1 MADRHGSH
9 DLEAIVA
16 LADGELAG
24 AELEAATHLM
34 QDCRECAALVADLR
48 SLALADRQLATPARP
63 RDFRLTAA
71 DAERL
76 GRLGP
81 EPHVI
86 ATRLGPDMT
95 GTPTI
100 HAAHDPELIA
110 AAADRTLE
118 GPERLMADA
127 WLATCATCAEL
138 HADLLAIAI
147 AQRALP
153 TPARPRDFQLTA
165 ADAQR
170 LRPRGWRAILAAI
183 GSSRDAFSK
192 PLAVGLT
199 TLGLAGLLVVTVPS
213 LGLGGVSATLSTV
226 GGSINAYD
234 SAKGGDPD
242 ATSETAGDGT
252 VFGGQDNTPS
262 AAPSAAAAAAPEFS
276 PAASASAAA
285 SAAPLPDAAGP
296 IAQSASPRE
305 AAVSSAAASPA
316 SDTASGGD
324 TMIGTDGVTDE
335 SLRLSS
341 EVEGPSSLLIASI
354 VLLAAGVGLFAAR
367 WGARRLRIT

>member
-24 AELEAATHLM
+24 AELEIATKQV
-34 QDCRECAALVADLR
+34 QDCRDCAALVADLR
-48 SLALADRQLATPARP
+48 SLALADRQLATPPRP

-81 EPHVI
+81 EPHVV
-86 ATRLGPDMT
+86 ATRLGLEMT

-100 HAAHDPELIA
+100 HAAHDPELISA
-110 AAADRTLE
+110 AVDPTLE

-138 HADLLAIAI
+138 HADLLAIAS
-147 AQRALP
+147 AQLALP
-153 TPARPRDFQLTA
+153 TPARRRDFQLTP
-165 ADAQR
+165 ADAHR
-170 LRPRGWRAILAAI
+170 LRPRGFQAILAAI

-213 LGLGGVSATLSTV
+213 LGLGGTTSLILSTV
-226 GGSINAYD
+226 GGPVNAYD
-234 SAKGGDPD
+234 IAKSGDPD
-242 ATSETAGDGT
+242 AISETAGDGT

-262 AAPSAAAAAAPEFS
+262 AAPSTAAAAAPEFT
-276 PAASASAAA
+276 AAASAAA

-305 AAVSSAAASPA
+305 AAASLAP
-316 SDTASGGD
+316 DTASGGD
-324 TMIGTDGVTDE
+324 PTIGTNGTTDE

-341 EVEGPSSLLIASI
+341 EVEGPSSLLIASV
-354 VLLAAGVGLFAAR
+354 VLLAAGIGLFAAR
-367 WGARRLRIT
+367 WGARRLRGT